1 MELHVHTMTDAAVG
15 VGSPLSYQRDAP
27 SSDGD
32 QLNPR

>member
-1 MELHVHTMTDAAVG
+1 MELHVRTVTDGAVG
-15 VGSPLSYQRDAP
+15 VGGHLSYQRGVP